1 MKRAACVLAVRPGAV
16 LAVSRPDPPVRFALP
31 GGGVEPG
38 ETYEQAARRELHEE
52 TGLLAPELV
61 LIYAKH
67 TGEAYV
73 VTFFAPTV
81 EGRLRSSD
89 EGWASWVEPAV
100 VTCPGSAYP
109 SYTRSVFLKAGLRL
123 PRC

>member
-1 MKRAACVLAVRPGAV
+1 MMRAACVLTFRNGAV
-16 LAVSRPDPPVRFALP
+16 LAVSLPDLPIRFGLP
-31 GGGVEPG
+31 GGGLEPR

-52 TGLLAPELV
+52 TGMLAPELV
-61 LIYAKH
+61 RIYAKH

-109 SYTRSVFLKAGLRL
+109 TYTRSVFLSAGLRV